1 MTKEYKFM
9 FDRRF
14 DEPEGIPPVVKED
27 LSAKS
32 VDGIPSISELLNT
45 LNEQS
50 QNTQETSP
58 LTEEEQPETES
69 EETENL
75 PDQTEGEPELIEESP
90 PDTIEIAEQSSTVED
105 LQATVQSVQNVLE
118 QHVEPVFTQTEMD
131 AAKNQA
137 HEEGRLQG
145 LEEGREN
152 AWQEAMVSIEKQNS
166 DTLNMI
172 DSSLKELL
180 EISQN
185 CSQTAFT
192 TAIDF
197 AMAVCRKVVPAL
209 AEKNAVGEIQ
219 GLLEKNF
226 HFLKDEAKISLRLNP
241 FLADKVKP
249 VLADLVKKESYAGK
263 IAVIRDDSLPIGDC
277 RVEWKNGGLQRNAQ
291 DVLNQTEELV
301 KLYAQAVPQ
310 TEPAEQKTGEK

>member
-1 MTKEYKFM
+1 MAKEYKFM

-14 DEPEGIPPVVKED
+14 DEPEEELPAVKED

-32 VDGIPSISELLNT
+32 VDGIPSISELLDT
-45 LNEQS
+45 LNEQIR
-50 QNTQETSP
+50 NDAGQEQAEETPPEPAQAESAVPADQPEPPPAEETNATAAAQPSP
-58 LTEEEQPETES
+58 EEE
-69 EETENL
+69 
-75 PDQTEGEPELIEESP
+75 
-90 PDTIEIAEQSSTVED
+90 
-105 LQATVQSVQNVLE
+105 LQAAVQSVQTALE
-118 QHVEPVFTQTEMD
+118 QNVEPVFTQNEMD

-137 HEEGRLQG
+137 REEGRLQG

-166 DTLNMI
+166 DTLNAI
-172 DSSLKELL
+172 DASLKELL
-180 EISQN
+180 ARSQN
-185 CSQTAFT
+185 DSQTAFT
-192 TAIDF
+192 TAVGF

-209 AEKNAVGEIQ
+209 SEKNAVGEIQ

-226 HFLKDEAKISLRLNP
+226 HFLKDEPKISLRLNP

-263 IAVIRDDSLPIGDC
+263 IAVIRDDSLPVGDC
-277 RVEWKNGGLQRNAQ
+277 HLEWKNGGLQRNAQ

-301 KLYAQAVPQ
+301 KLYAQAAPQ
-310 TEPAEQKTGEK
+310 TEPAEEKTGEK

>member
-1 MTKEYKFM
+1 MAKEYKFM

-14 DEPEGIPPVVKED
+14 DEPEEELPAVKED

-32 VDGIPSISELLNT
+32 VDGIPSISELLDT
-45 LNEQS
+45 LNEQIR
-50 QNTQETSP
+50 NDAGQER
-58 LTEEEQPETES
+58 TEETPPEPAQAESAVPADQPEPTPA
-69 EETENL
+69 EETNATAAAQ
-75 PDQTEGEPELIEESP
+75 PSPEEE
-90 PDTIEIAEQSSTVED
+90 
-105 LQATVQSVQNVLE
+105 LQAAVQSVQTALE
-118 QHVEPVFTQTEMD
+118 QNVEPVFTQNEMD

-137 HEEGRLQG
+137 REEGRLQG

-166 DTLNMI
+166 DTLNAI
-172 DSSLKELL
+172 DASLKELL
-180 EISQN
+180 ARSQN
-185 CSQTAFT
+185 DSQTAFT
-192 TAIDF
+192 TAVGF

-209 AEKNAVGEIQ
+209 SEKNAVGEIQ

-226 HFLKDEAKISLRLNP
+226 HFLKDEPKISLRLNP

-263 IAVIRDDSLPIGDC
+263 IAVIRDDSLPVGDC
-277 RVEWKNGGLQRNAQ
+277 HVEWKNGGLQRNAQ

-301 KLYAQAVPQ
+301 KLYAQAAPQ
-310 TEPAEQKTGEK
+310 TEPAEEKTGEK